1 MTRTTITGMSG
12 RPLPNLE
19 AHGLARQMKPLA
31 TLIDEQAGL
40 LQRLNELGH
49 EQQRLKEE
57 IKQAEHGRTAAWGRA
72 LRTGEEAPTD
82 EGIERAKKRLEDVTK
97 ELGAVRHAG
106 DLADAELRQTVAEYR
121 EEYDAL
127 VQAKGAEILTEA
139 QQMAEA
145 LSRKLAET
153 EGLVG
158 LHTFLQSGGAWYT
171 PVTSGSVSI
180 DTLIYERQR
189 ALGLLDVGVVG

>member
-1 MTRTTITGMSG
+1 MTRTTITGMNG
-12 RPLPNLE
+12 KPLPNLE

-57 IKQAEHGRTAAWGRA
+57 IKQAGHQRTTAWGHAIRA
-72 LRTGEEAPTD
+72 GEPVPTD
-82 EGIERAKKRLEDVTK
+82 EGIEQAKKRLEDVTK
-97 ELGAVRHAG
+97 EIGAVRHAG
-106 DLADAELRQTVAEYR
+106 DLADAELRQTVAEHA

-127 VQAKGAEILTEA
+127 VQAKGAEILAEA

-153 EGLVG
+153 EGLVA
-158 LHTFLQSGGAWYT
+158 LHGWLTSGAQFYT
-171 PVTSGSVSI
+171 PPMPATVSI
-180 DTLIYERQR
+180 DNLIHERQR